1 MPSAVRKLWKVSAWG
16 FAIIGVA
23 GGIGFLRL
31 PWVEG
36 FDFDILGFA
45 WVFLNAPKLGAFVV
59 MVLGFLFA
67 AILLLRSRLSR

>member
-1 MPSAVRKLWKVSAWG
+1 MEPAVRKIWRVSAWG
-16 FAIIGVA
+16 FAVVGVA
-23 GGIGFLRL
+23 GGIVFLRL
-31 PWVEG
+31 PWVER

-67 AILLLRSRLSR
+67 AILSLRSRLSR